1 MFESRREILFAY
13 SVKDGNP
20 NGDPLNANHPRY
32 DEETQQVMSSD
43 VRIKR
48 TIRDQ
53 FIHDGEDVF
62 IDGEAKTLDKRFSE
76 LKNKLNVQTGKDAMG
91 KCIDSR
97 LFGVTFALD
106 KESFS
111 WTGPVQFKWA
121 RSLNKAKVDFIQGT
135 GGFATTDTSEKRT
148 FRNEYKVPFALM
160 ITYGIAN
167 QNSSKISSATDED
180 LSKMINALWN
190 GTNNL
195 ITRSKTEHRSRFL
208 MEIEYKPNFEGHI
221 GALDEKLSIVNKDGN
236 RLSEDEELALRSL
249 KDFAVDISEIVQNME
264 KVKDKVERVKIFW
277 DPELNLKWLDDLK
290 QLLGDKLTIEK
301 KR

>member
-1 MFESRREILFAY
+1 MFENRKEILFVY

-32 DEETQQVMSSD
+32 DEDTQQAIVSD

-48 TIRDQ
+48 TVRDQ
-53 FIHDGEDVF
+53 FIRDGEVVF

-76 LKNKLNVQTGKDAMG
+76 LKENLGVSNGKDAMK

-97 LFGVTFALD
+97 LFGVTFALG

-111 WTGPVQFKWA
+111 WTGPVQFKWG
-121 RSLNKAKVDFIQGT
+121 RSLNKVKVDFIQGT
-135 GGFATTDTSEKRT
+135 GGFATNEDKNRT

-160 ITYGIAN
+160 AVYAIAN
-167 QNSSKISSATDED
+167 QNSSKISEATDD
-180 LSKMINALWN
+180 DVSKMINALWN

-208 MEIEYKPNFEGHI
+208 LKIEYNPKFDGHI
-221 GALDEKLSIVNKDGN
+221 GALDEKIFIVNNNGN
-236 RLSEDEELALRSL
+236 SLNEDEELALRSL
-249 KDFAVDISEIVQNME
+249 RDFTVDISGILENMK
-264 KVKDKVERVKIFW
+264 KVKDNVKNVDIFL
-277 DPELNLKWLDDLK
+277 DPELKLKGLDILK
-290 QLLGDKLTIEK
+290 DLLGDKVHIEE
-301 KR
+301 R

>member
-1 MFESRREILFAY
+1 MFESRREILFIY

-32 DEETQQVMSSD
+32 DEETQQVMASD

-53 FIHDGEDVF
+53 FIRDGEDVF

-76 LKNKLNVQTGKDAMG
+76 LKEKLRVENGKDAMK

-97 LFGVTFALD
+97 LFGVTFALG
-106 KESFS
+106 KEAFS

-135 GGFATTDTSEKRT
+135 GGFAKSETSEQRT

-160 ITYGIAN
+160 AVYAIAN
-167 QNSSKISSATDED
+167 QNSSKISDATDED

-195 ITRSKTEHRSRFL
+195 ITRSKTEHRSRFML
-208 MEIEYKPNFEGHI
+208 EIEYKPEFEGHI
-221 GALDEKLSIVNKDGN
+221 GALDEKLFIVNNNGN
-236 RLSEDEELALRSL
+236 PLDEDEELALRSL
-249 KDFAVDISEIVQNME
+249 KDFTVDISEIVE
-264 KVKDKVERVKIFW
+264 HVKKVNDNVKNVDIFL
-277 DPELNLKWLDDLK
+277 DPELKLKGFDVLEK
-290 QLLGDKLTIEK
+290 LLGDKVHIEE
-301 KR
+301 R

>member
-1 MFESRREILFAY
+1 MFENRKEILFVY

-32 DEETQQVMSSD
+32 DEDTQQAIVSD

-48 TIRDQ
+48 TVRDQ
-53 FIHDGEDVF
+53 FIRDGEVVF

-76 LKNKLNVQTGKDAMG
+76 LKENLGVSNGKDAMK

-97 LFGVTFALD
+97 LFGVTFALG

-111 WTGPVQFKWA
+111 WTGPVQFKWG
-121 RSLNKAKVDFIQGT
+121 RSLNKVKVDFIQGT
-135 GGFATTDTSEKRT
+135 GGFATNEDKNRT

-160 ITYGIAN
+160 AVYAIAN
-167 QNSSKISSATDED
+167 QNSSKISEATDD
-180 LSKMINALWN
+180 DVSKMINALWN

-208 MEIEYKPNFEGHI
+208 LKIEYNPKFDGHI
-221 GALDEKLSIVNKDGN
+221 GALDEKIFIVNNNGN
-236 RLSEDEELALRSL
+236 SLNEDEELALRSL
-249 KDFAVDISEIVQNME
+249 RDFTVDISGILENMK
-264 KVKDKVERVKIFW
+264 KVKDNVKNVDIFL
-277 DPELNLKWLDDLK
+277 DPESERLA
-290 QLLGDKLTIEK
+290 
-301 KR
+301 RR